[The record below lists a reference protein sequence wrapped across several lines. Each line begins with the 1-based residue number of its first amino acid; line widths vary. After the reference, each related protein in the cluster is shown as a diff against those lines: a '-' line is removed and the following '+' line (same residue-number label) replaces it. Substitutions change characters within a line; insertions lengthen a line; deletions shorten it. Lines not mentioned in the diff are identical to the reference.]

1 MSTRKTTVFY
11 ALLIAVA
18 SLAVGM
24 VIASRL
30 DLSPE
35 SSAQGLAAPAAN
47 AAPLNGAITL
57 STFRD
62 IAKAQ
67 TPTVVNIR
75 TESRQRAQEM
85 TEFFGGG
92 DDLFRRF
99 FGAPDDETHRAPQ
112 RRPRDQVVQAAG
124 TGFIIS
130 KEGFILTNNHVV
142 EGATKVLVSLYG
154 EDEGQEYP
162 ARVVGRDPL
171 TDSALLELTEKPNH
185 TMPEA
190 KFGDSGQ
197 IQQGDFVMAIG
208 NPFGLAHTVSVGV
221 VSALKRPFPVAT
233 GRSQDMI
240 QTDAAINPGNSG
252 GPLLNAR
259 GEVVGINTAIYSD
272 ARQSG
277 NIGIGFAV
285 PDQCGPGSAA
295 AAADREDHA
304 WDDRR
309 QRRRDPARKLPG
321 ARAQGTER
329 RARHLGQFRRAG
341 GEGRRAAGR
350 HHPRGER
357 QADLQPR

>member
-1 MSTRKTTVFY
+1 MTRHTAT
-11 ALLIAVA
+11 
-18 SLAVGM
+18 
-24 VIASRL
+24 
-30 DLSPE
+30 
-35 SSAQGLAAPAAN
+35 
-47 AAPLNGAITL
+47 
-57 STFRD
+57 
-62 IAKAQ
+62 
-67 TPTVVNIR
+67 
-75 TESRQRAQEM
+75 
-85 TEFFGGG
+85 
-92 DDLFRRF
+92 
-99 FGAPDDETHRAPQ
+99 PQ

-185 TMPEA
+185 TLPEA

-252 GPLLNAR
+252 GPLLNVR

-285 PDQCGPGSAA
+285 PINAVRDLLPQLRTGKITRGMIGVSV
-295 AAADREDHA
+295 
-304 WDDRR
+304 
-309 QRRRDPARKLPG
+309 RRDPARKLRG

-329 RARHLGQFRRAG
+329 RARHLRQFRRAG

-357 QADLQPR
+357 QADLQPRRPRAARRRR